1 MQIGRR
7 IYYEV
12 ATGNVIVETSERQ
25 GAVVATTIEQ
35 DIEIYTA
42 LSERNRDT
50 FGVSELSFGEH
61 AEQLATA
68 SGYRVNPETK
78 ELEFIY
84 EEDLSKL
91 EGFKEMKIN
100 NLNRQCEKAI
110 EEGFTSTVNGH
121 IYRTNRDDQINFMGQ
136 KDELTSDAII
146 ETVMWKTEDAGYLSH
161 TREEWLEI
169 YFEALANKKVQLFK
183 YNTLKGQVLAAASKK
198 AVDLISWNPI
208 MVEEVP
214 AEATPEPETPVEPE
228 PVA

>member
-1 MQIGRR
+1 MAMG
-7 IYYEV
+7 EV
-12 ATGNVIVETSERQ
+12 SGDIF
-25 GAVVATTIEQ
+25 GTTIEQ
-35 DIEIYTA
+35 DIASFTA
-42 LSERNRDT
+42 LSERNRET
-50 FGVSELSFGEH
+50 FDVIELAFGAH
-61 AEQLATA
+61 VEQFATA

-136 KDELTSDAII
+136 KDELTSDAVI

-183 YNTLKGQVLAAASKK
+183 YNTLKGQVLAAASKE

-208 MVEEVP
+208 AVEETP
-214 AEATPEPETPVEPE
+214 AE